1 MAEKTIE
8 QLIKELEEKRAT
20 IIDADGTRAKK
31 QHEKGK
37 LSARERIE
45 LLLDPDTFIEYDAF
59 VQHRCTN
66 FGMDKVEIP
75 ADAVVTG
82 YGLVNGRPVFLY
94 SQDFSLAGGSLGEAH
109 AMKIAKMQ
117 DMAMKMGVPLIGIND
132 SGGARIQEGVDSL
145 HGYGQI
151 FFRNTRASGVIPQI
165 SVILGPCAGGAVYSP
180 AITDFVFMVDK
191 VSNMYITGPQ
201 VIKAVT
207 GEEIGVEELG
217 GGMVHNSVSGNAH
230 FLFPS
235 EQDCFQGVRRLL
247 SFLPGNNL
255 DDPPVLD
262 TGDDPGRLVYDLRS
276 IVPTN
281 PKLPYNI
288 KDVIA
293 QIVDNGD
300 FMEVQEF
307 YAPNIVV
314 GFGRIGGMT
323 VGIVGNQPQVLAGC
337 LDINSSDKAAR
348 FVRFCDA
355 FNVPLVTLVD
365 CPGYLPGKQQE
376 HGGIIRHGAKL
387 LFAYA
392 EATVPKITVTL
403 RKAYGGAHIAMCNK
417 DLGCDL
423 MLAWPQAEIAV
434 MGAQG
439 AINIIFRR
447 EIESASNAE
456 EKRKELT
463 ENYERLFSNPY
474 EAAKRGYVDA
484 VIPPEETR
492 GRIASALAIFRTK
505 RDQTPPKKHGNIPL

>member
-8 QLIKELEEKRAT
+8 QLIKELEEKRAS

-37 LSARERIE
+37 FSARERIE
-45 LLLDPDTFIEYDAF
+45 LLLDPGTFIEYDAF

-262 TGDDPGRLVYDLRS
+262 TGDDPGRLVYELRS

-348 FVRFCDA
+348 FIRFCDA

>member
-1 MAEKTIE
+1 MTEKKIE
-8 QLIKELEEKRAT
+8 QLIRDLEERKAR
-20 IIDADGTRAKK
+20 IIDADGSRAKK

-37 LSARERIE
+37 LSSRERME
-45 LLLDPDTFIEYDAF
+45 LLLDPDSFIEYDAF

-66 FGMDKVEIP
+66 FGMEKVEIP

-82 YGLVNGRPVFLY
+82 YGLVDGRPVFVF
-94 SQDFSLAGGSLGEAH
+94 SQDFTLAGGSLGEAH
-109 AMKIAKMQ
+109 AMKITKMQ
-117 DMAMKMGVPLIGIND
+117 DLAMKMGVPLIGIND

-151 FFRNTRASGVIPQI
+151 FFRNTRASGMIPQI
-165 SVILGPCAGGAVYSP
+165 SVILGPSAGGAVYSP

-201 VIKAVT
+201 VIKTVT
-207 GEEIGVEELG
+207 GEDIGVEELG
-217 GGMVHNSVSGNAH
+217 GGMVHNSISGNAH
-230 FLFPS
+230 FLYQS
-235 EQDCFQGVRRLL
+235 EQDCFAAVRRLL
-247 SFLPGNNL
+247 SFLPSNNL
-255 DDPPVLD
+255 DDPPIVD
-262 TGDDPGRLVYDLRS
+262 SGDDPGRLVYELRS

-288 KDVIA
+288 KDVIEH
-293 QIVDNGD
+293 IVDNGD
-300 FMEVQEF
+300 FMEVQEL

-314 GFGRIGGMT
+314 GFGRIGGIT

-337 LDINSSDKAAR
+337 LDINSSGKAAR

-355 FNVPLVTLVD
+355 FNIPLVTLVD

-423 MLAWPQAEIAV
+423 MLAWPQSEIAV
-434 MGAQG
+434 MGSAG

-447 EIESASNAE
+447 EIESASNPDA
-456 EKRKELT
+456 KRKELA

-484 VIPPEETR
+484 VVSPEETR
-492 GRIASALAIFRTK
+492 GRVASALAIFRTK
-505 RDQTPPKKHGNIPL
+505 REQGPPRKHGNIPL

>member
-8 QLIKELEEKRAT
+8 QLIKELEERRSR
-20 IIDADGTRAKK
+20 IIDADGARAKK

-45 LLLDPDTFIEYDAF
+45 LLLDPETFIEYDAF

-82 YGLVNGRPVFLY
+82 YGLIDGRPVCVY
-94 SQDFSLAGGSLGEAH
+94 SQDFTLSGGSLGEAH
-109 AMKIAKMQ
+109 AMKITKMQ
-117 DMAMKMGVPLIGIND
+117 DMAVRMGIPLIGIND

-217 GGMVHNSVSGNAH
+217 GGMVHNSISGNAH
-230 FLFPS
+230 FLFSS
-235 EQDCFQGVRRLL
+235 EEDCFQGVRRLL

-255 DDPPVLD
+255 DDPPVWE
-262 TGDDPGRLVYDLRS
+262 TEDDPGRLVYDLRQ

-293 QIVDNGD
+293 HLVDNGN

-314 GFGRIGGMT
+314 GFGRIAGMT

-355 FNVPLVTLVD
+355 FNVPLLTLVD

-387 LFAYA
+387 LYAYA

-417 DLGCDL
+417 DLGADL

-447 EIESASNAE
+447 EIESASHPE

-492 GRIASALAIFRTK
+492 GRIASALSIFRTK
-505 RDQTPPKKHGNIPL
+505 REQAPPKKHGNIPL

>member
-8 QLIKELEEKRAT
+8 QLIKELEEKRAS

-348 FVRFCDA
+348 FIRFCDA

>member
-1 MAEKTIE
+1 MAEKTIK
-8 QLIKELEEKRAT
+8 QLIRELEEKRAN

-45 LLLDPDTFIEYDAF
+45 LLVDPDSFIEYDAF

-82 YGLVNGRPVFLY
+82 YGLINGRPVFLF

-165 SVILGPCAGGAVYSP
+165 SIILGPCAGGAVYSP

-217 GGMVHNSVSGNAH
+217 GGMVHSSVSGNAH
-230 FLFPS
+230 FLFNS
-235 EQDCFQGVRRLL
+235 EEECFQGVRRLL

-255 DDPPVLD
+255 DDPPVFD
-262 TGDDPGRLVYDLRS
+262 TGDDPGRIVYDLREL
-276 IVPTN
+276 VPTN
-281 PKLPYNI
+281 PKIPYNI
-288 KDVIA
+288 KDVISH
-293 QIVDNGD
+293 IVDNGD
-300 FMEVQEF
+300 FLEVQEF
-307 YAPNIVV
+307 FAPNIVV
-314 GFGRIGGMT
+314 GFGRIAGMT
-323 VGIVGNQPQVLAGC
+323 VGIIGNQPQVLAGC

-355 FNVPLVTLVD
+355 FNIPLVTLVD

-403 RKAYGGAHIAMCNK
+403 RKSYGGAHIAMCNK

-439 AINIIFRR
+439 AINIIFKR
-447 EIESASNAE
+447 EIESSSNPE

-463 ENYERLFSNPY
+463 EDYERLFSNPY

-505 RDQTPPKKHGNIPL
+505 RDQAPPKKHGNIPL

>member
-8 QLIKELEEKRAT
+8 QLIKELEEKRAS

-262 TGDDPGRLVYDLRS
+262 TGDDPGRLVYELRS

-348 FVRFCDA
+348 FIRFCDA